1 VSILITVYINL
12 DVTRKLYL
20 LVYTNVKEHVK
31 TAKK

>member
-12 DVTRKLYL
+12 DVTRKLHL

-31 TAKK
+31 TAA